1 MSRTTYLECTKCG
14 AHIDADH
21 PQTVC
26 PNDGGVLYVRYSMEN
41 IKKNFNRGSLA
52 SRPATM
58 WRYAEVLPDSP
69 PVSLG
74 EGFTPMLPSREFSN
88 VFIKEEGLNPTGSFK
103 ARGMS
108 VAVTMA
114 KAYRLKR
121 LAAPS
126 AGNAASA
133 LAAYAAAAGI
143 EAHIFMPRD
152 VPMANRVEC
161 ESYGARVTLV
171 NGLISDCAR
180 MVAERKEKEGWFDV
194 STLKEPFRLE
204 GKKTMGYEVAEQFDW
219 KVPQGIIYP
228 TGGGVGL
235 IGMWK
240 AFEEMET
247 LGWIGSERPKMVVV
261 QSSGCAPIVKAW
273 NEGGLTSDFWPDAT
287 TLAAGL
293 RVPKAYGDYL
303 VLDILKQSGG
313 IAVAATDAE
322 IMEAFHHWARVEGIF
337 AAPEGAA
344 SLVAYRKLRA
354 QGFFSAEDRVVLFNT
369 GSGLKYLDVLEKQK
383 KSGAP
388 AARQIGGIIGP
399 Y

>member
-114 KAYRLKR
+114 KAYRLKK

-204 GKKTMGYEVAEQFDW
+204 GKKTMGYEVSEQFDW

-303 VLDILKQSGG
+303 ILDILKQSGG

>member
-1 MSRTTYLECTKCG
+1 VSRTTHFECTKCG

-26 PNDGGVLYVRYSMEN
+26 PNDGGVLYVRYSLKN
-41 IKKNFNRGSLA
+41 IKKDFNRGSLA
-52 SRPATM
+52 SLPATM
-58 WRYAEVLPDSP
+58 WRYAEVLPDAP

-114 KAYRLKR
+114 KAYRLKK

-171 NGLISDCAR
+171 DGLISDCVR

-247 LGWIGSERPKMVVV
+247 LGWIGSGRPKMVVV